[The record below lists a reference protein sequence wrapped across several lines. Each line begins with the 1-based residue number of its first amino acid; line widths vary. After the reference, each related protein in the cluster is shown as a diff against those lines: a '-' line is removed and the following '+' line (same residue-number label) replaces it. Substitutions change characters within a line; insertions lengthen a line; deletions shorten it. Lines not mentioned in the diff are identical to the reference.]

1 MKESSDIR
9 GWIVTFS
16 GTAINLALGVLY
28 SWSII
33 AKSMKMP
40 VSDGGWG
47 WTATQTQLPYAVACG
62 VFAIMMV
69 FAGRAQDK
77 FGPRIVASIGGVL
90 TGLGLMVASLAS
102 SNNVFFAVLGFGVM
116 AGAGIGLGYA
126 SATPPAIK
134 WFPPAKKGLI
144 SGLVVAGFG
153 LASVYIAPLTTILI
167 EGNGINQTFLLLGG
181 AFLVISVVFAQ
192 FLKNPPAGYVPIEK
206 QSKKKA
212 AATTPPPKKYDYD
225 WHEMIKTR
233 QFYLLWI
240 MFALGSAAGL
250 LTIGSLATIVS
261 SKIAG
266 ASTDAA
272 VLAEAAKWS
281 SLIVAI
287 LAIANAGGRV
297 IAGFF
302 SDLIGRVRTMR
313 LVFFY
318 QAVCMLV
325 FPELGTVTFLVLG
338 SIFVGFNYGALLALF
353 PSTTG
358 DYFGTKNLGVNYGL
372 IFTAWGFGGVFGP
385 VMAGMIRDATGSF
398 SPAFQIS
405 AALCL
410 VAALVSFIT
419 KAPKASLIGGAVEK
433 EQVGAERGL
442 LVLDGS
448 SAR

>member
-16 GTAINLALGVLY
+16 GTAVNLALGVLY

-33 AKSMKMP
+33 AKSMKVP

-47 WTATQTQLPYAVACG
+47 WSATQTQLPYAVACG

-77 FGPRIVASIGGVL
+77 FGPRIVASIGGAL

-102 SNNVFFAVLGFGVM
+102 ANNVFYAVLGFGFM

-153 LASVYIAPLTTILI
+153 LASVYIAPLTTMLI
-167 EGNGINQTFLLLGG
+167 KGNGINKTFLLLGS
-181 AFLVISVVFAQ
+181 AFLVVSVVFAQ
-192 FLKNPPAGYVPIEK
+192 FLKNPPAGYVPMEK
-206 QSKKKA
+206 PSKNRVA
-212 AATTPPPKKYDYD
+212 GTTPPPKKYDYD
-225 WHEMIKTR
+225 WHEMLKTH

-261 SKIAG
+261 TKIAG

-287 LAIANAGGRV
+287 LAIANASGRV

-318 QAVCMLV
+318 QALCMLV

-398 SPAFQIS
+398 SLAFQIS

-410 VAALVSFIT
+410 VAALVSFVT
-419 KAPKASLIGGAVEK
+419 KAPKAALIGNPVEK
-433 EQVGAERGL
+433 EQVATDHGIM
-442 LVLDGS
+442 VLDGV
-448 SAR
+448 SAS